1 MTTTIQYLS
10 YSFSGVEIL
19 SVQGAVDAGLN
30 GRTLDVDTY
39 SATVRCSDPAIASF
53 NRDDPVRILRG
64 GSQIALLYLTSVT
77 QVGPD
82 LYTLAMTSSLGR
94 LLSMEHRGGVYDG
107 VDAEDVIDDIC
118 GVVPH
123 YVQANFRTVQI
134 YGWLPYVSPS
144 GENGAKTGSAKDNLL
159 QVLFALNATLRAD
172 AQGVL
177 RIENLSTQV
186 AAELGADAIYR
197 EGARVVHEPTVTA
210 VTVLEHQYSPQV
222 GGTAKKLFE
231 GTIASNGQTIVF
243 SEPIDPTSLVATG
256 FAVSASSANYA
267 VLTVGTGTLTG
278 VPYTHTTR
286 EITKPVAAASIP
298 NVVRVTDATLVGIT
312 NSSDVADRL
321 VAYYSARERIECAAV
336 TDFLDAGNVISV
348 YDPFA
353 RTQRDACIEKISPI
367 VISQVE
373 KGSLSAIVGY
383 TPWQTVP
390 MEDVTEVLHGS
401 GDWIVPAGVTQVS
414 VIAIGG
420 GDGGEK
426 GSAGEQAPSPTILN
440 SNRTG
445 QDVSPNSRT
454 AYILNV
460 SGGKGGNAGSPG
472 NGGKIFRVEIL
483 VTPGQTIHY
492 SCGVGGAGEK
502 YDGSVPRGFGTATV
516 FGSISSA
523 SGTSSE
529 AGYFDVVEQS
539 LFAARGNPGIDGGN
553 GVGYTNDEEQRPPD
567 IVIDGVHYSA
577 GGRASTEPI
586 EGSVGDAWRA
596 PGAVSYFGYY
606 GFGGGPAYKANG
618 GNATTA
624 PTGDIRAYGSGRAE
638 AFSPPGGRGGDALP
652 PPFAPNYGC
661 GGAGGNGGGGGGGSG
676 RVQAQNNFMYGISSA
691 EIVRVTINTPAL
703 GGDGSDGGNGADG
716 CTILHYRV
724 PTQS

>member
-1 MTTTIQYLS
+1 MTTTISYLS
-10 YSFSGVEIL
+10 YSFSGAEIL
-19 SVQGAVDAGLN
+19 STQGAVDAGLN

-39 SATVRCSDPAIASF
+39 SATVRCNDPAIANF

-64 GSQIALLYLTSVT
+64 GSQIALLYLTAVT

-82 LYTLAMTSSLGR
+82 LYTLSMTSSLGR

-107 VDAEDVIDDIC
+107 VDAEDVIDAIC

-123 YVQANFRTVQI
+123 YVQENFRAVKL

-186 AAELGADAIYR
+186 AAELDADAIYR

-210 VTVLEHQYSPQV
+210 VTVIEHQYSPQS

-231 GTIASNGQTIVF
+231 GTIAAGGQTVVF
-243 SEPIDPTSLVATG
+243 SEPIDPTSLAATG
-256 FAVSASSANYA
+256 FTVSEATANYA
-267 VLTVGTGTLTG
+267 VLTAGTGTLTG

-286 EITKPVAAASIP
+286 EITKAVAAASIP
-298 NVVRVTDATLVGIT
+298 NVVRVADATLVGIT
-312 NSSDVADRL
+312 NSNDVVDRL
-321 VAYYSARERIECAAV
+321 VAYYSARERIECAALS
-336 TDFLDAGNVISV
+336 DFLDAGNVVSIF
-348 YDPFA
+348 DPFA
-353 RTQRDACIEKISPI
+353 LAQREACIEKISPL
-367 VISQVE
+367 VISSVE
-373 KGSLSAIVGY
+373 KGSLSALVGY

-390 MEDVTEVLHGS
+390 MEDVTEVLHDS
-401 GDWIVPAGVTQVS
+401 GDWIVPEGVTQLS
-414 VIAIGG
+414 VIVIGG

-426 GSAGEQAPSPTILN
+426 GSAGEQAKTPSVSN
-440 SNRTG
+440 SSRTG
-445 QDVSPNSRT
+445 PNESPNRRS
-454 AYILNV
+454 ASILNV
-460 SGGKGGNAGSPG
+460 SGGKGGKAGSPG
-472 NGGKIFRVEIL
+472 DGGKIFRVEIS
-483 VTPGQTIHY
+483 VTPGQIIHY

-502 YDGSVPRGFGTATV
+502 YDGSVARGFGTATI

-523 SGTSSE
+523 SGTPSE
-529 AGYFDVVEQS
+529 AGYFDVVEQT
-539 LFAARGNPGIDGGN
+539 LFAARGTVGIDGGD
-553 GVGYTNDEEQRPPD
+553 GVSYLNDEEQTPPD
-567 IVIDGVHYSA
+567 IIVDGVHYSA
-577 GGRASTEPI
+577 GGRASTNPRSA
-586 EGSVGDAWRA
+586 SVGRNNSP
-596 PGAVSYFGYY
+596 PGAVAWFGYF
-606 GFGGGPAYKANG
+606 GFGGGPAYKADG
-618 GNATTA
+618 GDATTA
-624 PTGDIRAYGSGRAE
+624 PTGDLRTYGGGRAE

-652 PPFAPNYGC
+652 PPSAPNYGC

-676 RVQAQNNFMYGISSA
+676 RVEANNYYNYGITSA
-691 EIVRVTINTPAL
+691 SVVQVTIVSPAV